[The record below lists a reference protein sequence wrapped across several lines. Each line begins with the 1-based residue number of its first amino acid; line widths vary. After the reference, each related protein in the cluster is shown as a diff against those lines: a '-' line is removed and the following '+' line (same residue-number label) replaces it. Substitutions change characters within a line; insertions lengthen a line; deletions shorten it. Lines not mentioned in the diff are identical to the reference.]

1 MLAHNLRGR
10 YQWYGRRGWTFLPIP
25 CYILLLHNRGSA
37 WQTDAW
43 HGSAYEAE
51 VSHWIP
57 QNRKKKWHP
66 LIYTNT
72 SEYLQRPNR
81 GCEHS
86 ETVGSAFQ
94 QCDSNMKYKSF
105 WTAKHSS
112 HTMKWRVRWADQDT
126 SQLVAVTM
134 LKKCFLAENLLYQIM
149 LLRSLHLL
157 EFTWE

>member
-1 MLAHNLRGR
+1 MAEEVEHSCLYPA
-10 YQWYGRRGWTFLPIP
+10 TFYCCTIEGQRDKLMP
-25 CYILLLHNRGSA
+25 
-37 WQTDAW
+37 DM
-43 HGSAYEAE
+43 E
-51 VSHWIP
+51 VPMRQRCLTEFLSTG
-57 QNRKKKWHP
+57 KKKWHP